1 MPNIHTLYRIY
12 YGDIIVYV
20 GRTNQ
25 PLSTRIRG
33 HLFKRPMHRTL
44 NVNHHRLTVKQA

>member
-20 GRTNQ
+20 GRINQ

-33 HLFKRPMHRTL
+33 HLFTRPMHRTL
-44 NVNHHRLTVKQA
+44 NVNHHRLTVKQT